1 MTPFADDLL
10 AWFDMRRRD
19 LPWRRLRAASDD
31 AEVQRTAYTTWV
43 SEIMLQQTTV
53 DVVAPR
59 FLEFVDRFPSVTAL
73 AAAAEEDVV
82 AAWAGLGYYRRARG
96 LWAGAR
102 AVVDQFGGRIPSAA
116 TDLLSMPGVGPY
128 TAAAI
133 RSLAFGIA
141 HPAID
146 GNVARV
152 ATRLFADD
160 GEPTSA
166 STRKRLEM
174 ALLPHVPED
183 RAGPFT
189 EALIELGALV
199 CRPKSPACDECPV
212 ERVCT
217 ARARGLTTELPRMKP
232 RVATR
237 PVLSSRAW
245 VERDGALLLVQR
257 PKDASLLPGFYELP
271 GRWGPEGEDPTSVVG
286 EILGGLGFRRVRV
299 DDAIAEARHSITRHR
314 IRSVAVR
321 AEVSGSGAADA
332 EFVAWADL
340 DPERLTTETR
350 KLMRA
355 REAVG

>member
-1 MTPFADDLL
+1 
-10 AWFDMRRRD
+10 
-19 LPWRRLRAASDD
+19 
-31 AEVQRTAYTTWV
+31 
-43 SEIMLQQTTV
+43 MLQQTTV
-53 DVVAPR
+53 EVVAPR
-59 FLEFVDRFPSVTAL
+59 FLEFMDRFPSVTAL
-73 AAAAEEDVV
+73 AAAAEDDVV

-102 AVVDQFGGRIPSAA
+102 AVVDQFAGRIPSDAQ
-116 TDLLSMPGVGPY
+116 DLLSMPSVGPY

-133 RSLAFGIA
+133 RSLAFGIP

-166 STRKRLEM
+166 ATRKRLEA
-174 ALLPHVPED
+174 ALLEHVPGD
-183 RAGPFT
+183 RAGDFT

-199 CRPKSPACDECPV
+199 CRPKHPACSECPV
-212 ERVCT
+212 AAVCV
-217 ARARGLTTELPRMKP
+217 ARAEGRTSDLPRQKP
-232 RVATR
+232 RVSSR

-245 VERDGALLLVQR
+245 VERGGALLLVKR
-257 PKDASLLPGFYELP
+257 PDDASLLPGFFELP
-271 GRWGPEGEDPTSVVG
+271 GRWGPEGEDPVAVVG

-299 DDAIAEARHSITRHR
+299 DDTIAEARHSITRHR

-321 AEVSGSGAADA
+321 ARVAGTGGAAA
-332 EFVAWADL
+332 EFLSLATL